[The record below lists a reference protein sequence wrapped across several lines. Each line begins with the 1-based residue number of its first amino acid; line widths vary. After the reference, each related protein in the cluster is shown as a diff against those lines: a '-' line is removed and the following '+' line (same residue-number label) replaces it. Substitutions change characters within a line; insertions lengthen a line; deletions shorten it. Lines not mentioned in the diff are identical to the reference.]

1 MNEKRGTA
9 DEKKNNRTAP
19 PDPAAEWSGFMKIL
33 VTPTSLQ
40 PGKNEPVLAVLRAFS
55 DDLIFNASGRPLA
68 EDELIPLL
76 KDCDGYIAGLDFVTE
91 KVIRSCPRLKAIS
104 RYGAGYDR
112 VDIEAAKKMGT
123 PVTNTPGVNAQAVG
137 ELAFALI
144 LSIARRIPYLD
155 TETRDGKWVRS
166 TGMEL
171 KGKTLGIIG
180 LGAIGK
186 VVAMCGQGFHMDII
200 AYDPYIDN
208 RYCKEHQ
215 IRACSFDETIQHSDV
230 ITLHLPLNKQT
241 RHIIGREAI
250 GRMKPGVILVNTS
263 RGGIIDEDAAFE
275 ALKSGQLGGLG
286 LDAFET
292 EPPEDSPLFRLDNV
306 VVTPHTGAHT
316 KEATLNM
323 ASSAVKNLIDVLS
336 DRDCPY
342 IVNK

>member
-1 MNEKRGTA
+1 
-9 DEKKNNRTAP
+9 
-19 PDPAAEWSGFMKIL
+19 MKIL

-40 PGKNEPVLAVLRAFS
+40 PGKNEPVLADLRAFS
-55 DDLIFNASGRPLA
+55 DDLVFNTSGKPLT

-91 KVIRSCPRLKAIS
+91 KVIRSCPSLKAIS

-112 VDIEAAKKMGT
+112 VDIRAAKKMGI

-144 LSIARRIPYLD
+144 LSAARKIPYLD
-155 TETRDGKWVRS
+155 TETRGGKWVRS

-186 VVAMCGQGFHMDII
+186 VVAGCGQGFHMDIM

-208 RYCKEHQ
+208 AYCKKQNIKSCPFEEVIWQ
-215 IRACSFDETIQHSDV
+215 ADV
-230 ITLHLPLNKQT
+230 ISLHLPLNEQT
-241 RHIIGREAI
+241 RHIIDRKALAEI
-250 GRMKPGVILVNTS
+250 KPGAILVNTS
-263 RGGIIDEDAAFE
+263 RGGIIDENAAFD
-275 ALKSGQLGGLG
+275 ALKSGRLGGLG

-292 EPPEDSPLFRLDNV
+292 EPPENSPLFGLDNV

-316 KEATLNM
+316 KEATMNM

-336 DRDCPY
+336 GRDCPY

>member
-112 VDIEAAKKMGT
+112 VDIEAAKKMGI

-186 VVAMCGQGFHMDII
+186 VV
-200 AYDPYIDN
+200 
-208 RYCKEHQ
+208 
-215 IRACSFDETIQHSDV
+215 DETIPHSDV